1 DVSNNQL
8 SEVRPEQLLEFYNL
22 QGLDLSKNAVFTLE
36 AGIFSGLSSLSSVKL
51 GSNRYVC
58 DCSLAWLKE
67 WLQKDYT
74 VIKDKE
80 DIRCSKPAS
89 LANSPIVSVDFTSLP
104 CADSFISC
112 VTDPENLQDTILLYT
127 YFGPET
133 QARNSCNLL
142 CHQRGQTHYSL
153 DTKDRCLCGS
163 ITRTALSEGDL
174 AACTPV
180 CSNAILSRV
189 CNRTVIHTVYP
200 VQVDVCVVPSQ
211 MPLEILKKIYHHITY
226 LSLPGTVYLWN
237 FGDGSESFS
246 TSDAVAHYKYS
257 LTGTYKVNVE
267 AQTDSYRLLKQ
278 SVEVTVVMPVEQL
291 ELECPQVVETR
302 HSIDIWIQ
310 TRKGTHLSAICFF
323 VRVGGQPKD
332 VVQNVSSCP
341 RGGQI
346 HLSNLNC
353 YWLNQAKDSWQNAR
367 SSCQQTPGGDLVLV
381 NSQDVQ
387 KFLQEAFSPRNQVW
401 IGLRNTGS
409 LEEFRWVDGSS
420 TKSFQNWGHK
430 EKPKTGCVQMEL
442 HSEGVWKEK
451 SCNQKAQY
459 ICEKQGGGTVASLPN
474 VSLFLTGLPVF
485 TGVYAVKN
493 VSALLIPPNPDNL
506 KIELM
511 LFPGLWFSHAGLVA
525 SIELV
530 TQEMKQTK
538 QVRFQIFRPY
548 CSPNFYLIPPGKY
561 LSKLNCSSQP
571 LCNTTGGC
579 PSGEQWCHLREGC
592 LPTMSPCS
600 SYAFE
605 NMTSNILPIPNPPR
619 YNLPS
624 SLIILN
630 TPKPGQV
637 VFQVLLM
644 GKEIHVY
651 PDDII
656 VIQHDGKAGSLI
668 NCQQSTSSPWRQSY
682 LSLVRSSW
690 WEKELMSLPS
700 STWVDSVVCDLRVLY
715 TDDMQ
720 SFAVTPLLNIGQ
732 TDPGIYSYTV
742 TVQNPISTT
751 TATCT
756 VETRTQISGLQIIYP
771 QPVNGKI
778 NIPTNQ
784 ETIIVVKIITGS
796 NATATWSAPIKQK
809 GVKFHDSCPVSIR
822 SCAPACRRDTKD
834 TWFSFVHVTVTEL
847 RSDILNVSVSNEI
860 SSQNISVGIQS
871 HDVIKGLQMIPAGSR
886 RMLVDVSQVFSAI
899 VTHGT
904 SVTYTWVID
913 NMSMFAYTG
922 QTYSVIFKRPAIYKL
937 KVIAENP
944 ISAQSVEAE
953 LTADIMNPLA
963 DPEFVLVPD
972 VITVNIPQT
981 FTFGVKVDMS
991 IEVTFRWSFGDG
1003 SVEVQHSFSPPY
1015 DSKLLQPDPGI
1026 KRIYFWDKMTYT
1038 YMQPGDYTIR
1048 VQAFNNYDR
1057 VEKISKVQVYSPL
1070 ISVSFVLTPQYPL
1083 INQHIKLEAYP
1094 QPSSYGIRYSWNFND
1109 GSPVQ
1114 EGTKSTVDHAFEK
1127 RGTYNI
1133 TLQANNS
1140 ISTVSSSMIVAVG
1153 ESVTG
1158 LDVNS
1163 NAPSELGSATSVY
1176 GILVTGTNVSWTFD
1190 MGDGHIYKNM
1200 SNSSVNHIY
1209 TSEGNYSVTVIASND
1224 VSSANQSITVE
1235 VYKLKIIGLIPL
1247 DCQVSGETTL
1257 FEAKTTG
1264 NVAHL
1269 KLFWN
1274 FGDGS
1279 PPIIVNGSSTVLH
1292 SYLAAGS
1299 YSINVT
1305 VLSILNMDSY
1315 QGSICVEDLIASV
1328 RLEVSDGAIALGE
1341 ELTFFAKV
1349 VPNPDQQHHYEY
1361 QWNFGTKESPILSNQ
1376 KFTYRYTKKG
1386 SYLATVIVSNKIS
1399 RKNDSSLIIV
1409 QKPLKKIS
1417 ITHDSENQAVLALN
1431 RSYLFTA
1438 EVSTD
1443 ANLSFTWYF
1452 GDGTS
1457 KEGQNVTYTYNTTG
1471 EFNITVVGGNLV
1483 SRQESTLEVVVIT
1496 PITKLILSPNN
1507 TVAETRQAVTFT
1519 VSFSTGDQVQYFWAI
1534 CALCEFQEGT
1544 SLFTR
1549 TFLKP
1554 GTFQIFAMVENAV
1567 SKETSCVSIRILE
1580 KVQGLQISSEDLI
1593 LGKYVAAKE
1602 SFTLSAQIT
1611 FGSNVTFHWI
1621 IYQGPDIAFT
1631 GTGQF
1636 ILYIC
1641 NTSGELIVE
1650 LKAKNAL
1657 GETSQILALQI
1668 VERVSGVKVHSAT
1681 DSVAVRKPA
1690 NLTVTVN
1697 SGSNLFYL
1705 WYLESNKQH
1714 LLSNVSSVSYI
1725 YYFPGSVV
1733 VNVTVGNVLGSSN
1746 GSTELRIQEP
1756 ISAVSFTILE
1766 LIHTFYAPSNTVL
1779 QFQGDAVQGTDII
1792 WVWKF
1797 PNEKMMTL
1805 FIQQEIAYSF
1815 TDAAVYQVTLNA
1827 SNDVSWEAVSQNI
1840 TVQDCIIG
1848 FAINIDRTT
1857 TCICCPITF
1866 HLAVQEGTEVK
1877 YSLNF
1882 TSESS
1887 AVRLKGDT
1895 YEYLFSATGQHLV
1908 IATAENNV
1916 STQSE
1921 SVMIQ
1926 VAENVKGLHLVN
1938 CCFPVIESRKVIN
1951 FTAEVQSGSNIT
1963 YRWNFHLP
1971 GYMDYKTVGK
1981 SAVYTPLG
1989 EGRLTIEVEA
1999 TNTICSVSNT
2009 ETIEV
2014 QVPIASAM
2022 LSSNGTNIFV
2032 DQLVTFRVAVTGG
2045 SDIYYKWSFGDSNKT
2060 FIGQNNTVLYK
2071 YKTTGDF
2078 VVEVKVYNNIS
2089 FIITQ
2094 LTVTVQ
2100 NLECQV
2106 PVLQFV
2112 DPHYTILRSRTNY
2125 FEVNVDLKGCTSY
2138 KACYFWQVF
2147 RTYDCE
2153 DLQKEGRL
2161 LLDNVGVVTP
2171 FLVLPKLSLNV
2182 GTYCLQFTVS
2192 LQDTPL
2198 QQKVFLNVS
2207 VVHSKLVPIIRGG
2220 SQRVWSIGLD
2230 LVLDGT
2236 KSYDPDVGVEE
2247 DSSLLYHWHCELQ
2260 KNVASCCPRF
2270 LENNTSITI
2279 PKAMLCQSTI
2289 YVFTLAI
2296 GKPGREVAF
2305 ATQTVSVWSRRTLSV
2320 MIECQSCSALS
2331 SYEVSRS
2338 IHVTLSGQC
2347 RNCNDKTLYK
2357 WTSHSSDGKPL
2368 ILDSTTTSTG
2378 DSNRDLVVRQGVL
2391 KDGVNYTFTL
2401 TATYP
2406 MRRQWGLSSITLA
2419 PNKPPQDGVCT
2430 IQPESIIYVLET
2442 SLVYHCTGWRDEDSS
2457 LVQLIY
2463 TLIAETYMT
2472 DTGHCQRF
2480 YLYRGIKSSFSTL
2493 VPSGNH
2499 GNDSTVNIIIEIED
2513 SLGAKTT
2520 ALNQTLKVLM
2530 PELPSDFKDVTDWLK
2545 SKTQSELWGVVQQG
2559 NPQDVIPYTIALI
2572 STLNQVQN
2580 ISSNCLKKKN
2590 SENSY
2595 EQLDDRISIR
2605 SNITLTLTS
2614 LNISTMEDV
2623 TQLSAALAQC
2633 VAVPKEFVSEMCQKK
2648 TLDVTKKMVEI
2659 ITMETEQG
2667 DATPVFTGTSILE
2680 ILGDMLHLGGSM
2692 AALDIARSSNVSADI
2707 SSDIAVSAFNLTN
2720 SLMKSLMRSRVLNE
2734 ETLSLMVSKIGIQGK
2749 KTNPF
2754 TLLCS
2759 KPTDWC
2765 HFIIPQELF
2774 SQLSENHEVVQVV
2787 MNFSVNPFPFNFID
2801 NYTISTG
2808 LASLEF
2814 TTPEGTQIPVNNLT
2828 SKSAIRVKLTTE
2840 NNSHSK
2846 ANLTIIHIPP
2856 RESINFTVRGVN
2868 REMAAGLYMNINFTK
2883 LQDSKQTQEREPF
2896 VCVYIHYNEFP
2907 NESYYTLMNE
2917 ITLSS
2922 ATESGSREVTIF
2934 LSPKYDDTTKDYYV
2948 NITNHFTSLHV
2959 NASVKVYYC
2968 LCQYFSFHSMHWST
2982 QGLAPMAVTSETEA
2996 VCQAQHLTVF
3006 GASLFVPLEAIT
3018 FFPLVRTSY
3027 FYLLN
3032 TNRPAQNHIVVITC
3046 VILFASYIVMVL
3058 IAHKLDYIDINR
3070 VGIVPLCGHSGR
3082 YKYQVMVK
3090 TGWGRGSVKGTTAH
3104 VGISLYGLNKS
3115 GSRHLDK
3122 EGGFQR
3128 NSLDVFQIET
3138 DANLGEIWKI
3148 RIWHD
3153 NTGLDPSWFLQHVIV
3168 WDKQMDNLYFFLV
3181 KDWLSV
3187 ENEKNEG
3194 MVEKEFL
3201 AACPQEL
3208 RHFSRIFHAQLCR
3221 GITDKHTWLS
3231 IWDRPPRSRFTRA
3244 QRITCCTLLLYLSL
3258 ATSTVW
3264 YGAVGHKSER
3274 NPVANNLFANEESV
3288 AVGIVVSVVVFP
3300 VYLLFSFLFRKT
3312 RSKVTIEDPD
3322 PPPVESQTI
3331 EMEVCLDHSNFSSSS
3346 FLSIPGGLD
3355 SIMDVS
3361 SDRFTSASMNFVK
3374 HWPSCDTIFD
3384 IPDLLSSDFSATC
3397 SRNLK
3402 RKKALLKLGIESPV
3416 TSDDDP
3422 LSFSVS
3428 DSESGLLSEEAF
3440 AAAAYIVPA
3449 FSSSVFTSLK
3459 FSLVSCTKKGEPSQ
3473 TECLF
3478 EIGACEPPVTLSL
3491 TPAQAGKPSVTT
3503 LGVPRSPPRWLFP
3516 HWLVTVTYLLSFLV
3530 IAGCITITILYGAS
3544 FPNSVVLMWLISVL
3558 SSFLSSF
3565 FLLEPLK
3572 LLVEAL
3578 FAALVTKPVDPEEDD
3593 TLVEEPLIKKS
3604 PERISKVR
3612 APCGYGLLQAK
3623 EEARKVRAL
3632 RTLMKNCIVHMLFL
3646 LVVLMINYQG
3656 CFRDN
3661 NARFL
3666 YAAVKQSII
3675 VTTRQG
3681 FNFTKIGG
3689 SGDLWQWMDSVL
3701 LVYLYNNPSQTLVGV
3716 PRLRQERLVEGRS
3729 WNLYWYSSCPPPPK
3743 ASVISCEKKKK
3754 AFHDYRLI
3762 QSRCSRGIKNTTKQK
3777 KPSFLLAW
3785 YWGELGVYSGSGH
3798 TRELA
3803 NNSADTRMILRELQ
3817 KSNWIDKMSRAVFIE
3832 FNQYNYN
3839 VNLYIVVTLMIEF
3852 PPIGSAIPSFT
3863 IQPLYMLRSST
3874 GVDLLLFLMVLLLV
3888 FCLCFLYFELLLLF
3902 REGFMYFKQGWRY
3915 LQIFI
3920 ILLSAA
3926 IVCTHFAWIWLAD
3939 IQLERYKQNQE
3950 AFTSF
3955 QTVAFLAET
3964 VRDLSAV
3971 LLSVLI
3977 IKIVRQ
3983 LRFVRRWSA
3992 FGKTFQRALCDLS
4005 AAAFFFFLFILFFA
4019 QCAYLFFSATV
4030 EDFRTFRRAFYSL
4043 ISILRSNMSLQRVTE
4058 MYPVLGPIFFSSYI
4072 MCLLWITRHFFTAII
4087 IHSYQGVRSE
4097 MYRPAMEPQD
4107 YEMIEFFIKRFKL
4120 WIGLSKTKEFRH
4132 KVKFEG
4138 MESLPS
4144 RSSRNSKISK
4154 LPSANTELHYSGST
4168 VSSGSMRSEEL
4179 NILESPTS
4187 EMYDVEFYLDQLLP
4201 TVNSL
4206 LNQFDRVNK
4215 VTEDL
4220 YNLESPVWGI
4230 PGRRAW
4236 QSGPP
4241 LSADFSQ
4248 RSAQTPAVSSKMR
4261 PKSEEGQGRLG
4272 SESSQQQMPVKK
4284 KAWQTEG

>member
-1 DVSNNQL
+1 MLSVVQKVTLAPKWTWLGHLQKKNRNHQRCVIKSRTPLCVCNCAFIAVLLSYVFCLGGCEEPKRRLSPALIPGETRIKEPTPGISVVQGEVETSSPTLLNCGKTDAQVASKSRKTLPERLDAGEASTVPMVYANTISNRGIGERSNPDPNVGGIPGHGTGVSELSGTNPTKHLELSGFVLEGTPAVVASVNSLLCPNHCICSLRVVNCSGIGMKKFPRASTCPSDTVFLDVSNNQL

-36 AGIFSGLSSLSSVKL
+36 AGIFSGLSSLSSVFWGINSIIL
-51 GSNRYVC
+51 GVWQSRRALRMC
-58 DCSLAWLKE
+58 
-67 WLQKDYT
+67 T
-74 VIKDKE
+74 
-80 DIRCSKPAS
+80 
-89 LANSPIVSVDFTSLP
+89 
-104 CADSFISC
+104 DSFISC

-180 CSNAILSRV
+180 NLRIFGLQYYS
-189 CNRTVIHTVYP
+189 
-200 VQVDVCVVPSQ
+200 
-211 MPLEILKKIYHHITY
+211 IYQHVELTAD

-310 TRKGTHLSAICFF
+310 TRKGTHLSAIWK
-323 VRVGGQPKD
+323 VKASNGKSIID
-332 VVQNVSSCP
+332 VSSCP

-459 ICEKQGGGTVASLPN
+459 ICEKQGGASLPN

-548 CSPNFYLIPPGKY
+548 CSPNFYLIPPGCEF
-561 LSKLNCSSQP
+561 LRTPFASCSSQP

-619 YNLPS
+619 YKGAQPYYSRVVDLPL
-624 SLIILN
+624 SLSPSTEN
-630 TPKPGQV
+630 THIN
-637 VFQVLLM
+637 VLLM

-886 RMLVDVSQVFSAI
+886 RMLVDVSQ
-899 VTHGT
+899 
-904 SVTYTWVID
+904 
-913 NMSMFAYTG
+913 
-922 QTYSVIFKRPAIYKL
+922 
-937 KVIAENP
+937 VIAENP

-2572 STLNQVQN
+2572 STLNQ
-2580 ISSNCLKKKN
+2580 N

-2680 ILGDMLHLGGSM
+2680 ILVQLE
-2692 AALDIARSSNVSADI
+2692 
-2707 SSDIAVSAFNLTN
+2707 N
-2720 SLMKSLMRSRVLNE
+2720 S
-2734 ETLSLMVSKIGIQGK
+2734 
-2749 KTNPF
+2749 
-2754 TLLCS
+2754 
-2759 KPTDWC
+2759 
-2765 HFIIPQELF
+2765 
-2774 SQLSENHEVVQVV
+2774 
-2787 MNFSVNPFPFNFID
+2787 
-2801 NYTISTG
+2801 
-2808 LASLEF
+2808 
-2814 TTPEGTQIPVNNLT
+2814 
-2828 SKSAIRVKLTTE
+2828 
-2840 NNSHSK
+2840 
-2846 ANLTIIHIPP
+2846 
-2856 RESINFTVRGVN
+2856 
-2868 REMAAGLYMNINFTK
+2868 
-2883 LQDSKQTQEREPF
+2883 
-2896 VCVYIHYNEFP
+2896 
-2907 NESYYTLMNE
+2907 
-2917 ITLSS
+2917 
-2922 ATESGSREVTIF
+2922 
-2934 LSPKYDDTTKDYYV
+2934 
-2948 NITNHFTSLHV
+2948 
-2959 NASVKVYYC
+2959 
-2968 LCQYFSFHSMHWST
+2968 
-2982 QGLAPMAVTSETEA
+2982 
-2996 VCQAQHLTVF
+2996 
-3006 GASLFVPLEAIT
+3006 
-3018 FFPLVRTSY
+3018 RT
-3027 FYLLN
+3027 
-3032 TNRPAQNHIVVITC
+3032 
-3046 VILFASYIVMVL
+3046 
-3058 IAHKLDYIDINR
+3058 
-3070 VGIVPLCGHSGR
+3070 
-3082 YKYQVMVK
+3082 
-3090 TGWGRGSVKGTTAH
+3090 
-3104 VGISLYGLNKS
+3104 
-3115 GSRHLDK
+3115 
-3122 EGGFQR
+3122 
-3128 NSLDVFQIET
+3128 
-3138 DANLGEIWKI
+3138 
-3148 RIWHD
+3148 
-3153 NTGLDPSWFLQHVIV
+3153 
-3168 WDKQMDNLYFFLV
+3168 
-3181 KDWLSV
+3181 
-3187 ENEKNEG
+3187 
-3194 MVEKEFL
+3194 
-3201 AACPQEL
+3201 
-3208 RHFSRIFHAQLCR
+3208 
-3221 GITDKHTWLS
+3221 
-3231 IWDRPPRSRFTRA
+3231 
-3244 QRITCCTLLLYLSL
+3244 
-3258 ATSTVW
+3258 
-3264 YGAVGHKSER
+3264 
-3274 NPVANNLFANEESV
+3274 
-3288 AVGIVVSVVVFP
+3288 
-3300 VYLLFSFLFRKT
+3300 
-3312 RSKVTIEDPD
+3312 
-3322 PPPVESQTI
+3322 
-3331 EMEVCLDHSNFSSSS
+3331 
-3346 FLSIPGGLD
+3346 
-3355 SIMDVS
+3355 
-3361 SDRFTSASMNFVK
+3361 
-3374 HWPSCDTIFD
+3374 
-3384 IPDLLSSDFSATC
+3384 
-3397 SRNLK
+3397 
-3402 RKKALLKLGIESPV
+3402 
-3416 TSDDDP
+3416 
-3422 LSFSVS
+3422 
-3428 DSESGLLSEEAF
+3428 
-3440 AAAAYIVPA
+3440 
-3449 FSSSVFTSLK
+3449 
-3459 FSLVSCTKKGEPSQ
+3459 
-3473 TECLF
+3473 
-3478 EIGACEPPVTLSL
+3478 
-3491 TPAQAGKPSVTT
+3491 
-3503 LGVPRSPPRWLFP
+3503 
-3516 HWLVTVTYLLSFLV
+3516 
-3530 IAGCITITILYGAS
+3530 
-3544 FPNSVVLMWLISVL
+3544 
-3558 SSFLSSF
+3558 
-3565 FLLEPLK
+3565 
-3572 LLVEAL
+3572 
-3578 FAALVTKPVDPEEDD
+3578 
-3593 TLVEEPLIKKS
+3593 
-3604 PERISKVR
+3604 
-3612 APCGYGLLQAK
+3612 
-3623 EEARKVRAL
+3623 L
-3632 RTLMKNCIVHMLFL
+3632 RTM
-3646 LVVLMINYQG
+3646 
-3656 CFRDN
+3656 
-3661 NARFL
+3661 
-3666 YAAVKQSII
+3666 
-3675 VTTRQG
+3675 
-3681 FNFTKIGG
+3681 
-3689 SGDLWQWMDSVL
+3689 
-3701 LVYLYNNPSQTLVGV
+3701 
-3716 PRLRQERLVEGRS
+3716 
-3729 WNLYWYSSCPPPPK
+3729 
-3743 ASVISCEKKKK
+3743 
-3754 AFHDYRLI
+3754 
-3762 QSRCSRGIKNTTKQK
+3762 
-3777 KPSFLLAW
+3777 
-3785 YWGELGVYSGSGH
+3785 
-3798 TRELA
+3798 
-3803 NNSADTRMILRELQ
+3803 
-3817 KSNWIDKMSRAVFIE
+3817 
-3832 FNQYNYN
+3832 
-3839 VNLYIVVTLMIEF
+3839 
-3852 PPIGSAIPSFT
+3852 
-3863 IQPLYMLRSST
+3863 
-3874 GVDLLLFLMVLLLV
+3874 
-3888 FCLCFLYFELLLLF
+3888 
-3902 REGFMYFKQGWRY
+3902 
-3915 LQIFI
+3915 
-3920 ILLSAA
+3920 
-3926 IVCTHFAWIWLAD
+3926 
-3939 IQLERYKQNQE
+3939 
-3950 AFTSF
+3950 
-3955 QTVAFLAET
+3955 
-3964 VRDLSAV
+3964 
-3971 LLSVLI
+3971 
-3977 IKIVRQ
+3977 
-3983 LRFVRRWSA
+3983 
-3992 FGKTFQRALCDLS
+3992 
-4005 AAAFFFFLFILFFA
+4005 
-4019 QCAYLFFSATV
+4019 
-4030 EDFRTFRRAFYSL
+4030 
-4043 ISILRSNMSLQRVTE
+4043 
-4058 MYPVLGPIFFSSYI
+4058 
-4072 MCLLWITRHFFTAII
+4072 
-4087 IHSYQGVRSE
+4087 
-4097 MYRPAMEPQD
+4097 
-4107 YEMIEFFIKRFKL
+4107 
-4120 WIGLSKTKEFRH
+4120 
-4132 KVKFEG
+4132 
-4138 MESLPS
+4138 
-4144 RSSRNSKISK
+4144 
-4154 LPSANTELHYSGST
+4154 
-4168 VSSGSMRSEEL
+4168 
-4179 NILESPTS
+4179 
-4187 EMYDVEFYLDQLLP
+4187 
-4201 TVNSL
+4201 
-4206 LNQFDRVNK
+4206 
-4215 VTEDL
+4215 
-4220 YNLESPVWGI
+4220 
-4230 PGRRAW
+4230 
-4236 QSGPP
+4236 
-4241 LSADFSQ
+4241 
-4248 RSAQTPAVSSKMR
+4248 
-4261 PKSEEGQGRLG
+4261 
-4272 SESSQQQMPVKK
+4272 
-4284 KAWQTEG
+4284 